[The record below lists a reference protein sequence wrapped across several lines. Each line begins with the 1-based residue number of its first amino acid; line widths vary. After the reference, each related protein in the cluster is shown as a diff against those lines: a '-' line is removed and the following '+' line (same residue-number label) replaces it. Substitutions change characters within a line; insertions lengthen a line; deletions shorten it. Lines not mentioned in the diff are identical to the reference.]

1 MDCCVEYYSIGQ
13 QHYEGLCHAEKADFC
28 RMFSHNED
36 ILQVSNRH
44 GDCKLREHIKL
55 LFKLLTVSV
64 IVQGFYYILYYSG
77 QVVVF
82 SNEYVEGFRT
92 DGKPF
97 LHFMLA
103 VFQLILIYLIHID
116 IKKIPEI
123 SEVKEKW
130 QFGTRVGSMHN
141 ISIRNSDSYYY
152 MKLLLFEKGGW
163 QGVNE
168 YIGKGLGMSL
178 LRIYVPRGPGRNH
191 RKLEP
196 PLDREAVDKAAKK
209 IKRKYYRIGILMI
222 IFPLLNL
229 LINLIYIF
237 EYSLPFEIPLPDA
250 WVSNIQKFVWY
261 LEKLWQ
267 YQWLAIIMCLIEIA
281 IAATIYYRIF
291 GIPLVN

>member
-116 IKKIPEI
+116 ISKIPELLGGEGQVYVQ
-123 SEVKEKW
+123 SKRLERK
-130 QFGTRVGSMHN
+130 HN
-141 ISIRNSDSYYY
+141 ISIRNGSYYDVKN
-152 MKLLLFEKGGW
+152 KLFLEGGW
-163 QGVNE
+163 QGLRE
-168 YIGKGLGMSL
+168 FLARSKTRKILGIDLPAGKT
-178 LRIYVPRGPGRNH
+178 PQTRNYPEVAIKAIK
-191 RKLEP
+191 KLKF
-196 PLDREAVDKAAKK
+196 R
-209 IKRKYYRIGILMI
+209 YYRIGILMI

-237 EYSLPFEIPLPDA
+237 EYTLPFDIPLPDA

-281 IAATIYYRIF
+281 IAAAIYYRIF

>member
-1 MDCCVEYYSIGQ
+1 
-13 QHYEGLCHAEKADFC
+13 
-28 RMFSHNED
+28 
-36 ILQVSNRH
+36 
-44 GDCKLREHIKL
+44 LREHIKL
-55 LFKLLTVSV
+55 LFNLLTVSV

-82 SNEYVEGFRT
+82 SNECVEGFRT

-97 LHFMLA
+97 LLFMVA

-116 IKKIPEI
+116 IKIIPEI
-123 SEVKEKW
+123 SDVKEQW
-130 QFGTRVGSMHN
+130 RFGTRVGSMHN
-141 ISIRNSDSYYY
+141 ISIRNTNSYYY

-168 YIGKGLGMSL
+168 YIGKGLNHKL
-178 LRIYVPRGPGRNH
+178 LGIYVPGGPGRRK
-191 RKLEP
+191 RKLDPPKLDP

-209 IKRKYYRIGILMI
+209 IKRKYYRIGIFMI

-237 EYSLPFEIPLPDA
+237 EYSLPFDIPLPDA
-250 WVSNIQKFVWY
+250 WVSNMQRVVFY
-261 LEKLWQ
+261 LEKWWQ
-267 YQWLAIIMCLIEIA
+267 VPSLAIVLCLIEIA